1 MLLVFRRRGH
11 DKSSILRPLI
21 AAKPVMNILA
31 VETSTERCSVALL
44 WDGKIALAE
53 ELAGQRHSEML
64 MGMIDGLLEAQDIKI
79 GNLDGIAFGAGPG
92 SFTGLRIA
100 CGVVQGLA
108 FGAHKRVVGISS
120 LLALA
125 EASDSDRVIAAL
137 DARMGETYVGAFE
150 RDAGQWREVIDP
162 CLADAKSLPRVGGG
176 GWCGV
181 GSGFDTHGY
190 LANQY
195 NTQLATIL
203 TARLPGA
210 HAIVSL
216 AAREFA
222 AGRAIDPQLAR
233 PLYIRDKVALTA
245 YERATGRSPQAIRS

>member
-1 MLLVFRRRGH
+1 M
-11 DKSSILRPLI
+11 D
-21 AAKPVMNILA
+21 ILA

-44 WDGKIALAE
+44 WDGKITVSE
-53 ELAGQRHSEML
+53 QLAGQRHSEML
-64 MGMIDGLLEAQDIKI
+64 MGMVDELLEAQDIKI

-108 FGAHKRVVGISS
+108 FGAQKRVVGISS

-125 EASDSDRVIAAL
+125 EASGSDRVIAAL
-137 DARMGETYVGAFE
+137 DARMGETYLGAFE
-150 RDAGQWREVIDP
+150 RRAGQWRTIIDT
-162 CLADAKSLPRVGGG
+162 CLADAKSLPRIGGS

-181 GSGFDTHGY
+181 GSGFDAHRY

-203 TARLPGA
+203 TARVPGA

-222 AGRAIDPQLAR
+222 VGHAMDPQLAR
-233 PLYIRDKVALTA
+233 PSYIRDKVALTTS
-245 YERATGRSPQAIRS
+245 ERTTGRSSEAIRS